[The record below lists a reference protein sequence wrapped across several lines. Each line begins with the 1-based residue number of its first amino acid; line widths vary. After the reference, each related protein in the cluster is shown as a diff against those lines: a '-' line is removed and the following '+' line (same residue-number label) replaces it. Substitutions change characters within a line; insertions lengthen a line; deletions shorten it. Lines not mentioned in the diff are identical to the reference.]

1 MEKGHC
7 VEVNSQTERQTLC
20 NLTYRYDLKMTALKY
35 IENKMGV
42 TWAENKMLD
51 ARAKVG
57 MGNQKWR
64 LENNIPGLWDVQV

>member
-7 VEVNSQTERQTLC
+7 VEVTSQTERQMLG
-20 NLTYRYDLKMTALKY
+20 NLAYRYDLNTTALKY

-42 TWAENKMLD
+42 TWAEDKMLD

-64 LENNIPGLWDVQV
+64 LEDKIPGLWDEQV